1 MPDPARQLPRALSV
15 LVLAAVGAIC
25 WYLLV
30 AGAESMETMRPV
42 SPGTYGQLVYRAAV
56 AMMRPGDTLAYLAA
70 SALMWVLMMIAM
82 MTPAALPVVLLYQ
95 RTATASTGRT
105 LAFAAGYLGIWC
117 LFGVLLTGVQ
127 WGLHMASLL
136 HSMALR
142 TETTWA
148 AVLLICAGL
157 YQFTPLKRACLR
169 HCQTPLAFL
178 LNHWRNGTDGACV
191 MGVTHGRY
199 CLGCCWVL
207 MLLMFAGGVMSV
219 GAMALLA
226 AFILLERLLPA
237 GLWASAVPGALMLA
251 AGVALLLA

>member
-1 MPDPARQLPRALSV
+1 MMKPANAP
-15 LVLAAVGAIC
+15 
-25 WYLLV
+25 
-30 AGAESMETMRPV
+30 
-42 SPGTYGQLVYRAAV
+42 
-56 AMMRPGDTLAYLAA
+56 AYLVV

-82 MTPAALPVVLLYQ
+82 MTPAAMPVVLLYQ

-105 LAFAAGYLGIWC
+105 LAFAAGYIGIWS

-127 WGLHMASLL
+127 WGLHQASLL
-136 HSMALR
+136 HTMALR
-142 TETTWA
+142 TETTLA
-148 AVLLICAGL
+148 AALFIAAGL

-178 LNHWRNGTDGACV
+178 LNHWRDGTGGAFL
-191 MGVTHGRY
+191 MGATHGRY

-207 MLLMFAGGVMSV
+207 MLLMFAGGVTSI

-237 GLWASAVPGALMLA
+237 GLWASAVPGALMIA
-251 AGVALLLA
+251 AGVVMLLR